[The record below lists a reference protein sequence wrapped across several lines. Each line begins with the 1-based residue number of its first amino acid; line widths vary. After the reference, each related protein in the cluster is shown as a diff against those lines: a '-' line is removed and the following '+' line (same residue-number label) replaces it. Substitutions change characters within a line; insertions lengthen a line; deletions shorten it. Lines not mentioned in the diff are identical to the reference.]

1 MMLNYINKFFLGRHH
16 FSTASMTGLVVFLSI
31 FTATIKPAVT
41 KELPKPEQVKI
52 AIRGQ
57 GFIKQAD
64 SSIKGKLPEKDGIYL
79 YGQSPQ
85 PQQVGQE
92 YIVIEVNRGK
102 VVGAFYLP
110 HSEFNCFNGTIAA
123 GELALLLANGPES
136 EAYPDPSGVT
146 NNQQVATVSTGSL
159 GEDFNN
165 TISTPYSVALQN
177 YHQLNTVS
185 PSDKEILAA
194 CKSGYQGSGE

>member
-16 FSTASMTGLVVFLSI
+16 FGTAPIASLFVVLSI
-31 FTATIKPAVT
+31 FTGNINPVLT
-41 KELPKPEQVKI
+41 KELPQPEQVKV
-52 AIRGQ
+52 ALRGQ
-57 GFIKQAD
+57 SLVKQAD
-64 SSIKGKLPEKDGIYL
+64 NSVKGKLPEKDGIYL

-110 HSEFNCFNGTIAA
+110 HSEFNCFNGTITA
-123 GELALLLANGPES
+123 GKLALLLANGPES

-146 NNQQVATVSTGSL
+146 NNQEIAAVGDRPL
-159 GEDFNN
+159 GEDFSN
-165 TISTPYSVALQN
+165 TITTPYSVVLQN

>member
-1 MMLNYINKFFLGRHH
+1 MMLNYINRFFLGRHH
-16 FSTASMTGLVVFLSI
+16 FSTAPMASLFIVLSI
-31 FTATIKPAVT
+31 FTGNTSPVVT
-41 KELPKPEQVKI
+41 KELPQPEQVKV

-57 GFIKQAD
+57 GLIKQAD

-110 HSEFNCFNGTIAA
+110 HSEFNCFNGTITA

-136 EAYPDPSGVT
+136 EAYPDPSGAT

-159 GEDFNN
+159 GEDFTN

-177 YHQLNTVS
+177 YHQLNSVS
-185 PSDKEILAA
+185 ASDKEILAA

>member
-16 FSTASMTGLVVFLSI
+16 FSTAPMASLFIVLSI
-31 FTATIKPAVT
+31 FTGNTNPVLT
-41 KELPKPEQVKI
+41 KELPQPEQVKV
-52 AIRGQ
+52 ALRGQ
-57 GFIKQAD
+57 SLVKQAD
-64 SSIKGKLPEKDGIYL
+64 NSVKGKLPEKDGIYL

-92 YIVIEVNRGK
+92 YIVIEASKGK

-110 HSEFNCFNGTIAA
+110 HSEFNCFNGTITA
-123 GELALLLANGPES
+123 GKLALLLANGPES

-146 NNQQVATVSTGSL
+146 NNQEIAAVGDRPL

-165 TISTPYSVALQN
+165 TISTPYSVVLQN

-194 CKSGYQGSGE
+194 CKSGNEGSRE

>member
-1 MMLNYINKFFLGRHH
+1 M
-16 FSTASMTGLVVFLSI
+16 ASLFIVLSI
-31 FTATIKPAVT
+31 FTGNTSPVVT
-41 KELPKPEQVKI
+41 KELPQPEQVKV

-57 GFIKQAD
+57 GLIKQAD

-110 HSEFNCFNGTIAA
+110 HSEFNCFNGTITA
-123 GELALLLANGPES
+123 GELALLLANGSES
-136 EAYPDPSGVT
+136 EAYPDPSGVI

-159 GEDFNN
+159 GEDFTN

-177 YHQLNTVS
+177 YHQLNSVS
-185 PSDKEILAA
+185 ASDKEILAA
-194 CKSGYQGSGE
+194 CKSGNEGSRE